1 MHHGCS
7 TLFFTFSSLRIPMLA
22 CLQCICAG
30 WKAWMMY
37 RHHLIPTLKSRNSS
51 ISCHAEWLNLFSWSQ
66 KASSVSIKQ
75 LGRQRK
81 SLLKPIAFVRKVRVW
96 CMPYHAISLQFV
108 LNCLVNSLLQLA
120 EQHANISLP
129 LYAAAVSTCCVIVR
143 HVLVGQIAVVL
154 WSNAAAT
161 NAQCSGTIA
170 SALEARLLTSL
181 TIGGAQTLVPN
192 PEVTYIA
199 FVNDQPL
206 KILPWFNVS

>member
-7 TLFFTFSSLRIPMLA
+7 ALLFTFSSLRIPMLA

-37 RHHLIPTLKSRNSS
+37 RHHLIPTLKSLKEFLDKLSRRVV
-51 ISCHAEWLNLFSWSQ
+51 EFVFLEPENLKCVYRAAGETEMVATQ
-66 KASSVSIKQ
+66 TYCICQEGK
-75 LGRQRK
+75 
-81 SLLKPIAFVRKVRVW
+81 
-96 CMPYHAISLQFV
+96 CMPYYASSSQFV
-108 LNCLVNSLLQLA
+108 LNFTSP
-120 EQHANISLP
+120 ISRTPCKHLT
-129 LYAAAVSTCCVIVR
+129 AVVCRCSFWYFWYSVIVR
-143 HVLVGQIAVVL
+143 HVLVRQIAVVL